1 MTQRRFSAQELYSLR
16 NDIPVCVLI
25 EKGLYIPSRV
35 SEGVFR
41 FLCPSC
47 GEFNTS
53 VNAKKNLARCFCC
66 EENFNTIDL
75 VMIVEKMDFV
85 KAVNFLKGYL
95 GKLKNHLIPE
105 KTEDKSQ
112 SPQHIA
118 DIVKAIMPSKP
129 EIRHLESIESVSRR
143 VLSIEQ
149 KLEHLTH
156 QIDIISKSLA

>member
-16 NDIPVCVLI
+16 NEIPVCGLI
-25 EKGLYIPSRV
+25 EKVLGIPSHM

-47 GEFNTS
+47 GEFNTA
-53 VNAKKNLARCFCC
+53 VNSKNNLARCFCC

-85 KAVNFLKGYL
+85 QAVNFLKGHRK
-95 GKLKNHLIPE
+95 KLQGHSISE
-105 KTEDKSQ
+105 IAEDQNQ

-118 DIVKAIMPSKP
+118 DIVKSIIPSKP
-129 EIRHLESIESVSRR
+129 ETRDLESIESVSRR

-149 KLEHLTH
+149 ELEHLTH
-156 QIDIISKSLA
+156 HIDIISKSLA

>member
-1 MTQRRFSAQELYSLR
+1 MTQRRFSAQELYSFR
-16 NDIPVCVLI
+16 NEIPVCGLI
-25 EKGLYIPSRV
+25 EKVLHIPSRT

-41 FLCPSC
+41 FLCPIC

-53 VNAKKNLARCFCC
+53 VNFKKNLARCFCC
-66 EENFNTIDL
+66 EKNFNTIDL
-75 VMIVEKMDFV
+75 VMIVEKMDFL
-85 KAVNFLKGYL
+85 KAVNFLKDHRK
-95 GKLKNHLIPE
+95 KLQNRSTPE
-105 KTEDKSQ
+105 IAEDQNQ

-118 DIVKAIMPSKP
+118 DIVKSLIPSKP
-129 EIRHLESIESVSRR
+129 EIRHSESIENVSRR

>member
-16 NDIPVCVLI
+16 NEIPVCGLI
-25 EKGLYIPSRV
+25 EKVLHIPSRI

-53 VNAKKNLARCFCC
+53 VNFKNNLARCFCC
-66 EENFNTIDL
+66 EKNFNTIDL

-85 KAVNFLKGYL
+85 EAVNFLKGHR
-95 GKLKNHLIPE
+95 K
-105 KTEDKSQ
+105 KSQ
-112 SPQHIA
+112 DHPISEMAEDQNNSPQHIA
-118 DIVKAIMPSKP
+118 EIVKSIIPSKP
-129 EIRHLESIESVSRR
+129 EIRHSGSIESVSRR

-156 QIDIISKSLA
+156 QIDIIGKSLA

>member
-16 NDIPVCVLI
+16 NEIPVCGLI
-25 EKGLYIPSRV
+25 EKVLYIPSRI

-41 FLCPSC
+41 FFCPSC

-53 VNAKKNLARCFCC
+53 VNFKKNLARCFCC
-66 EENFNTIDL
+66 EKNFNTIDL
-75 VMIVEKMDFV
+75 VMIVEKMDFL
-85 KAVNFLKGYL
+85 KAVNFLKGHRE
-95 GKLKNHLIPE
+95 KLQNHSIS
-105 KTEDKSQ
+105 KIAKGQ
-112 SPQHIA
+112 NKSPQYIA
-118 DIVKAIMPSKP
+118 DIVKSIIPSKP
-129 EIRHLESIESVSRR
+129 EIRHSESIESVSRR

>member
-16 NDIPVCVLI
+16 NEIPVCGLI
-25 EKGLYIPSRV
+25 EKVLGIPSHM

-47 GEFNTS
+47 GEFNTA
-53 VNAKKNLARCFCC
+53 VNSKNNLARCFCC

-85 KAVNFLKGYL
+85 QAVNFLKGHRK
-95 GKLKNHLIPE
+95 KLQGHSISE
-105 KTEDKSQ
+105 IAEDQNQ

-118 DIVKAIMPSKP
+118 DIVKSIIPSKP
-129 EIRHLESIESVSRR
+129 ETRDLESIESVSRR

-156 QIDIISKSLA
+156 HIDIISKSLA

>member
-16 NDIPVCVLI
+16 NEIPVCGLI
-25 EKGLYIPSRV
+25 EKVLYIPSRI

-53 VNAKKNLARCFCC
+53 VNFKKNLARCFCC
-66 EENFNTIDL
+66 EKNFNTIDL
-75 VMIVEKMDFV
+75 VMIVEKMDFL
-85 KAVNFLKGYL
+85 KAVNFLKGHRE
-95 GKLKNHLIPE
+95 KLQNHSIS
-105 KTEDKSQ
+105 KIAKGQ
-112 SPQHIA
+112 NKSPQYIA
-118 DIVKAIMPSKP
+118 DIVKSIIPSKP
-129 EIRHLESIESVSRR
+129 EIRHSESIESVSRR

>member
-16 NDIPVCVLI
+16 NEIPVCGLI
-25 EKGLYIPSRV
+25 EKVLYIPSRI

-53 VNAKKNLARCFCC
+53 VNFKKNLARCFCC
-66 EENFNTIDL
+66 EKNFNTIDL
-75 VMIVEKMDFV
+75 VMIVEEMDFL
-85 KAVNFLKGYL
+85 KAVNFLKGHRK
-95 GKLKNHLIPE
+95 KLQGHSISE
-105 KTEDKSQ
+105 IAEDQNK

-118 DIVKAIMPSKP
+118 DIVKSIIPSKP
-129 EIRHLESIESVSRR
+129 EIRHSESIESVSRR

-156 QIDIISKSLA
+156 QIDIINKSLA